1 MTESITYQA
10 WDNHSILTEEHAYLR
25 AYLHEGMHLNVTDG
39 FIVLEPSIL
48 IDISTIAAC
57 FTENGA
63 NPLSH
68 LANEMRP
75 REVTQ
80 AILLGNFAGSALDDI
95 IHGQEDLT
103 TTIWRNFKEHILEFC
118 TCTNFDAKR
127 FKQDA
132 FCQHQNLQAVVKELF
147 KTFPREKALLEPS
160 FICESLGL
168 QGRVDL
174 MTSDLQLLI
183 EQKSGRNF
191 NIEHRMTDP
200 KTNSRHQEN
209 HYIQLLLYYAVLQ
222 QNFQQSHL
230 HTDIRLLYSKYPPEE
245 GLLSVTYSK
254 ELLSK
259 AIRLRNE
266 IVGTLFQIARNGF
279 AAIAPK
285 LPIPIPSL
293 TSLEQAYWYRMMT
306 FITQERL
313 TPKQTEEDGEQY
325 TGLQL
330 LEVTPNHDGRFD
342 SITLEIP
349 DNGDYAMPDFRTGDS
364 VWLYAYSERE
374 EPNKEQAIL
383 YKGVLTDLQ
392 ACQLTVHLNDG
403 QQTADIITCIPTKEC
418 NDRTV
423 FALEHAN
430 RSSAA
435 ACSQSLYTW
444 LNGPEEKRELLLSQR
459 NPLLD
464 TSVALSRAYHPDYDD
479 IVLRAKQAL
488 DYFLIIGPPGTGK
501 TSMALQFLVREFLA
515 TTDSSASVLLSA
527 YTNRAV
533 DEICAML
540 CEHDIPFLRIGNE
553 YACDV
558 RFRPYL
564 ISHLIDNNPQ
574 LEAIRQ
580 QIAGSRILVGTTST
594 MLSRSSLF
602 SMKHFSLA
610 IIDEASQI
618 LEPGI
623 IGLLTQVDKFI
634 LIGDHK
640 QLPAVVQQDENTSA
654 VDEPILQD
662 ICLDNC
668 RHSLFE
674 RLLRWERKQKRKD
687 FIGTLHTQGRMHP
700 DIAAFPNQLFYAEE
714 QLKAVP
720 LPHQQEE
727 TTTPRMIFIPSAANF
742 QVHQSDK
749 VNAEEAKI
757 VAQQLLQI
765 YHEYGHQ
772 FNPDKTVGV
781 IVPYR
786 SQIAMIRKEINLRI
800 GTDNKQSK
808 HPLQQISIDTV
819 ERYQGSQRDII
830 IYSFTVQNPD
840 QLEFLT
846 ANCFEE
852 NGVIIDRKL
861 NVALTRARKRL
872 ILTGNPDILGRNPI
886 FRKLIDFCTKNLA
899 V

>member
-1 MTESITYQA
+1 MTESIIFQT
-10 WDNHSILTEEHAYLR
+10 WDKHPFLTEEHAYLR
-25 AYLHEGMHLNVTDG
+25 NYLHEGMHLNVTDG
-39 FIVLEPSIL
+39 FVVLEPSLL

-63 NPLSH
+63 NPLTH

-95 IHGQEDLT
+95 IHGQDNLS
-103 TTIWRNFKEHILEFC
+103 TTIWRNFKEHVLEFC
-118 TCTNFDAKR
+118 TCAGFDAKR

-132 FCQHQNLQAVVKELF
+132 SCQHKNLQAVVKELF

-160 FICESLGL
+160 FVCETLGL

-230 HTDIRLLYSKYPPEE
+230 HTDIRLLYSKYPLEE
-245 GLLSVTYSK
+245 GLLSVDYSK
-254 ELLSK
+254 EILDK
-259 AIRLRNE
+259 AIRFRNE
-266 IVGTLFQIARNGF
+266 IVGILFQIARNGF
-279 AAIAPK
+279 ATIATK
-285 LPIPIPSL
+285 LPIPISSL
-293 TSLEQAYWYRMMT
+293 TPLEQAYWYRMMT

-313 TPKQTEEDGEQY
+313 TPKQSEEDCEQY
-325 TGLQL
+325 TGLRL
-330 LEVTPNHDGRFD
+330 MTVTPNHEGRYD

-364 VWLYAYSERE
+364 VWLCAYSEGE

-403 QQTADIITCIPTKEC
+403 QQTADIITSIPTRK
-418 NDRTV
+418 DSDHTV

-444 LNGPEEKRELLLSQR
+444 LNASQEKRELILSQR
-459 NPLLD
+459 TPLRD
-464 TSVALSRAYHPDYDD
+464 TSVTLSRTYHPDYDD
-479 IVLRAKQAL
+479 IILRAKQAS

-501 TSMALQFLVREFLA
+501 TSMALQFLVREFLS
-515 TTDSSASVLLSA
+515 TTESSESALLSA

-540 CEHDIPFLRIGNE
+540 CEHNIPFLRIGNE
-553 YACDV
+553 YACDT

-564 ISHLIDNNPQ
+564 ISHLIDNNQ
-574 LEAIRQ
+574 SLEKIRQ
-580 QIAGSRILVGTTST
+580 RIAECRIIVGTTST

-602 SMKHFSLA
+602 SLKHFSLA

-618 LEPGI
+618 LEPSI

-640 QLPAVVQQDENTSA
+640 QLPAVVQQDEKTSA
-654 VDEPILQD
+654 VDEPMLQD
-662 ICLDNC
+662 IFLDNC

-674 RLLRWERKQKRKD
+674 RLLRWERKQNRKD

-700 DIAAFPNQLFYAEE
+700 DIAAFTNQLFYTEE

-727 TTTPRMIFIPSAANF
+727 TTTPRMVFIPSAPNLLPN
-742 QVHQSDK
+742 QSDK
-749 VNAEEAKI
+749 VNAEEARI
-757 VAQQLLQI
+757 VAQQLLKI
-765 YHEYGHQ
+765 YQEYNNQ

-786 SQIAMIRKEINLRI
+786 SQIAMIRKEINQLI
-800 GTDNKQSK
+800 GTDNKKST

-830 IYSFTVQNPD
+830 IYSFTIHNST

-852 NGVIIDRKL
+852 NGTIIDRKL

-872 ILTGNPDILGRNPI
+872 ILTGNPDILRENSI
-886 FRKLIDFCTKNLA
+886 FRKLIDFCSKNL
-899 V
+899 VV